1 MHKRKHIKAL
11 PVIDHSGFMP
21 KHGCIPFAKKHHY
34 FIVTGISITGDAPKD
49 FIRYYQY
56 GEGFKIN
63 PKTWPLYLAKHGHK
77 HYPMEAITE
86 YLLNRIGEVFGFNM
100 AKSGLAWFGGQI
112 RFLSKY
118 FLSKPYEQVLD
129 HGADL
134 YAGYL
139 NDREFVEEI
148 EKQHQSPEYFTI
160 QFTQSTLKHFFPEDW
175 ESLMLEFV
183 KLLVFDALI
192 GNNDRHFYNWGIIR
206 DVQGKKKP
214 VFSPIYDTARG
225 LFWNDH
231 DDKLKEI
238 YNDKNRLDSFIR
250 KYSDTSSPKIGWDGY
265 KRLNHFEL
273 AEKLTTSSF
282 VYNCETLI
290 NSCYES
296 KISEV
301 IRMIDKEFSQLL
313 SNERREL
320 IKSCLLYRH
329 SCIRKIFNFAP
340 CLKN

>member
-1 MHKRKHIKAL
+1 MRKRKHINPLHVKAY
-11 PVIDHSGFMP
+11 SGFNP
-21 KHGCIPFAKKHHY
+21 KPGCIPFAKKHHY

-56 GEGFKIN
+56 KQDSIIRKAN
-63 PKTWPLYLAKHGHK
+63 PQTWPLFLAKHGHK

-86 YLLNRIGEVFGFNM
+86 HLLNRIGELFGFNM
-100 AKSGLAWFGGQI
+100 AESGLAWFGCQI

-118 FLSKPYEQVLD
+118 FLNRPHEQVLD

-148 EKQHQSPEYFTI
+148 EKLHQSPAYFTV
-160 QFTQSTLKHFFPEDW
+160 QFTQTVLRHFFPDDYEI
-175 ESLMLEFV
+175 LMLEFI

-192 GNNDRHFYNWGIIR
+192 GNNDRHFYNWGIVKNI
-206 DVQGKKKP
+206 QGKEKP

-231 DDKLKEI
+231 EDKLKTI
-238 YNDKNRLDSFIR
+238 YNDKNRLAAFIK
-250 KYSDTSSPKIGWDGY
+250 KYSNSSSPKIGWDGY

-273 AEKLTTSSF
+273 VENLKTLPFAL
-282 VYNCETLI
+282 NCKTLKNICDEAKI
-290 NSCYES
+290 N
-296 KISEV
+296 KVIS
-301 IRMIDKEFSQLL
+301 MIDREFGQLM
-313 SNERREL
+313 SFERKEL
-320 IKSCLLYRH
+320 IKICLLYRH
-329 SCIRKIFNFAP
+329 DRINKIFNFA
-340 CLKN
+340 L

>member
-118 FLSKPYEQVLD
+118 FL
-129 HGADL
+129 
-134 YAGYL
+134 
-139 NDREFVEEI
+139 
-148 EKQHQSPEYFTI
+148 
-160 QFTQSTLKHFFPEDW
+160 
-175 ESLMLEFV
+175 
-183 KLLVFDALI
+183 FDALI

-238 YNDKNRLDSFIR
+238 YNDKTRLDSFIR

>member
-1 MHKRKHIKAL
+1 MPCSRKHIKPL
-11 PVIDHSGFMP
+11 PIIDYSGFSP
-21 KHGCIPFAKKHHY
+21 KPGCIPFAKKHQY

-49 FIRYYQY
+49 FIRFYQ
-56 GEGFKIN
+56 FKRDSRICKAK
-63 PKTWPLYLAKHGHK
+63 PKTWPLFLAKHGHK

-86 YLLNRIGEVFGFNM
+86 HLLNRIGEIFGFNM
-100 AKSGLAWFGGQI
+100 AESGLAWFGGQV

-118 FLSKPYEQVLD
+118 FLTRPKEQVLD

-148 EKQHQSPEYFTI
+148 EKLHQTSEYFSV
-160 QFTQSTLKHFFPEDW
+160 QFTQTVFKHFFPDDYET
-175 ESLMLEFV
+175 LMLEFI

-206 DVQGKKKP
+206 NIQGKEKP

-231 DDKLKEI
+231 EDKLKTI
-238 YNDKNRLDSFIR
+238 YKDKKRLSAFLK
-250 KYSDTSSPKIGWDGY
+250 KYSDNSSPKIGWDGF
-265 KRLNHFEL
+265 KKLSHFDLVENIKTL
-273 AEKLTTSSF
+273 PIAL
-282 VYNCETLI
+282 NCETL
-290 NSCYES
+290 
-296 KISEV
+296 KIVCSEV
-301 IRMIDKEFSQLL
+301 KINEVTSMIDKEFSQLL

-320 IKSCLLYRH
+320 IKICLRYRH
-329 SCIRKIFNFAP
+329 DRIKKIFNFE
-340 CLKN
+340 L